1 MQIFKAVFGVLLL
14 LFCLTGCKTY
24 KEPQPIT
31 QKETEIVTK
40 TITKTQRDTIIQI
53 KADSSYYEAYIDCRD
68 GKPKILDHSFGKPQ
82 KVRPGKNLKPPTAK
96 IDENGKL
103 QVSCESLEQQLTVAL
118 WENHILE
125 SKLKEKTIIPP
136 PVEIEKKLTWR
147 QKLYIRT
154 GQLSILIL
162 LIYLGFKIP
171 WKRLMKLF

>member
-40 TITKTQRDTIIQI
+40 TITKTQRDTIIQV

-68 GKPKILDHSFGKPQ
+68 GKPKILDHSSGKPQ

-96 IDENGKL
+96 IDENGKAEKVKDGKYL
-103 QVSCESLEQQLTVAL
+103 YT
-118 WENHILE
+118 
-125 SKLKEKTIIPP
+125 KEGLPARVQRVGYPDSYRKVI
-136 PVEIEKKLTWR
+136 VD
-147 QKLYIRT
+147 QT
-154 GQLSILIL
+154 GDKYL
-162 LIYLGFKIP
+162 LP
-171 WKRLMKLF
+171 AQ